1 MGRFRDLIEGKKAAA
16 KEEVFAPAP
25 ELVVEEVY
33 APEPEP
39 VAEEVSAPKGNVL
52 ITPDEEVFAPDA
64 EWRSKHCPLNLP
76 HNPSRAMIT
85 R

>member
-16 KEEVFAPAP
+16 KEEVFAP
-25 ELVVEEVY
+25 

-64 EWRSKHCPLNLP
+64 E
-76 HNPSRAMIT
+76 
-85 R
+85 